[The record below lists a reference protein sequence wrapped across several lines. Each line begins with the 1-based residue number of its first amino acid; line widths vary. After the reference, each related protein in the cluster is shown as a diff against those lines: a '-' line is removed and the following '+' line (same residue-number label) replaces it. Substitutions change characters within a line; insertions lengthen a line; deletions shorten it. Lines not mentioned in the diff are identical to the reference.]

1 MSPENRIQRR
11 NVYEYKVKKEEK
23 ACNPYDKGARSMY
36 LLIEKITYKTILE
49 FRKSL

>member
-23 ACNPYDKGARSMY
+23 ADMPMGAPGMGGMGGMM
-36 LLIEKITYKTILE
+36 
-49 FRKSL
+49 

>member
-1 MSPENRIQRR
+1 MSSENRIQRR

-36 LLIEKITYKTILE
+36 LLIEKNLLIKQY
-49 FRKSL
+49 